1 MNPSAVI
8 DVYFKE
14 SILFSNE
21 GGSIN
26 KTIATQKIKVRP
38 IHKYRVQREYLL
50 TIEKVQRDQHSQ
62 GNMTFQSRTGL
73 Q

>member
-38 IHKYRVQREYLL
+38 IHKYRVKE
-50 TIEKVQRDQHSQ
+50 S
-62 GNMTFQSRTGL
+62 TF
-73 Q
+73 